1 MINICEGD
9 KATVSWEKE
18 RIGKIHRITSDMSN
32 NPIFVVKYDNGDTV
46 LARIY
51 ELILKKEMVAN

>member
-9 KATVSWEKE
+9 KVTVSWDKE
-18 RIGKIHRITSDMSN
+18 RIGKIHRIRMDMSN
-32 NPIFVVKYDNGDTV
+32 NPIFTVKYDNGDLV
-46 LARIY
+46 VARIF